1 MINDMENRPRAFDDL
16 SEDDQ
21 KAAIDVAV
29 AKVLIDARIPS
40 TGTLHDNYIVTEFA
54 GCRTLPPNKIKY
66 ALRSIGQSLLKSD
79 WKMTIEKQHGRLVTT
94 FVLIPGDTDESVQ
107 KPEPIH

>member
-1 MINDMENRPRAFDDL
+1 MINDMENRPRAFDSLND
-16 SEDDQ
+16 DDQ
-21 KAAIDVAV
+21 KAGIDVGV
-29 AKVLIDARIPS
+29 ATALIGLRIPS
-40 TGTLHDNYIVTEFA
+40 TGKPLYDYIVTEFA
-54 GCRTLPPNKIKY
+54 SCRTLPPNTVKY

-94 FVLIPGDTDESVQ
+94 FVLIPGDADESVQ